1 MITIFQTLYCQ
12 NKNKHEVKKFWDSV
26 ENHFF
31 IADIHFPIVLS
42 NNSKQIDSFDEFK
55 NHIIDFPKIKHI
67 ELCVDY
73 TNEPVMLKNLKSRDI
88 FYNYHTDSKKY
99 EKLSL
104 NSITNIQANKKIW
117 SLGSEGM
124 PEINSHLVTLQQAVY
139 MIDAAIHEDG
149 FDEDE
154 LYIFTENLEPEVA
167 DSYSSLFFNII
178 VLDNEDNFS
187 IKIKSNKDI

>member
-1 MITIFQTLYCQ
+1 MMTIFQTLDCQ
-12 NKNKHEVKKFWDSV
+12 NKDINEEKIFWDSV
-26 ENHFF
+26 DNHFF
-31 IADIHFPIVLS
+31 MADIHFPIVLS

-55 NHIIDFPKIKHI
+55 NHIIDFQKIKHI

-88 FYNYHTDSKKY
+88 FYNYHTDNKKY

-104 NSITNIQANKKIW
+104 NSITNSQANKKIW

-154 LYIFTENLEPEVA
+154 LYIFTENLEPEGENP
-167 DSYSSLFFNII
+167 YSSLFFNVI
-178 VLDNEDNFS
+178 LDNEDNFK
-187 IKIKSNKDI
+187 IKIKSNKEL

>member
-12 NKNKHEVKKFWDSV
+12 NKDINEEKKFWDSV

-31 IADIHFPIVLS
+31 MADIHFPIVLS

-55 NHIIDFPKIKHI
+55 NHIIDFQKIKHI

-104 NSITNIQANKKIW
+104 NSITNSQANKKIW

-139 MIDAAIHEDG
+139 MIDAAIHKDG

-154 LYIFTENLEPEVA
+154 LYIFTENLEPE
-167 DSYSSLFFNII
+167 DENPYSSLFFNVI
-178 VLDNEDNFS
+178 LDNEDNFK
-187 IKIKSNKDI
+187 IKIKSNKEL

>member
-12 NKNKHEVKKFWDSV
+12 NKDINEEKKFWDSV

-31 IADIHFPIVLS
+31 MVDIHFPIVLS

-55 NHIIDFPKIKHI
+55 NHIIDFQKIKHI

-99 EKLSL
+99 DKLNL
-104 NSITNIQANKKIW
+104 NTITNSQANKKIW

-139 MIDAAIHEDG
+139 MIDAAIHKDG

-154 LYIFTENLEPEVA
+154 LYIFTENLEPE
-167 DSYSSLFFNII
+167 DENPYYSLFFNVI
-178 VLDNEDNFS
+178 LDNEDNFK
-187 IKIKSNKDI
+187 IKIKSNKEL

>member
-1 MITIFQTLYCQ
+1 MITIFQTLDCQ
-12 NKNKHEVKKFWDSV
+12 NKDINEEKKFWDSV
-26 ENHFF
+26 DNHFF
-31 IADIHFPIVLS
+31 MADIHFPIVLS

-104 NSITNIQANKKIW
+104 NSITNSQANKKIW

-139 MIDAAIHEDG
+139 MIDAAIHKDG

-154 LYIFTENLEPEVA
+154 LYIFTENLEPGDENH
-167 DSYSSLFFNII
+167 YSSLFFNVI
-178 VLDNEDNFS
+178 LDNEDNFK
-187 IKIKSNKDI
+187 IKIKSNKEP

>member
-12 NKNKHEVKKFWDSV
+12 NKDINEEKKFWDSV

-31 IADIHFPIVLS
+31 MADIHFPIVLS

-55 NHIIDFPKIKHI
+55 NHIIDFQKIKHI

-104 NSITNIQANKKIW
+104 NSITNSQANKKIW

-139 MIDAAIHEDG
+139 MIDAAIHKDG

-154 LYIFTENLEPEVA
+154 LYIFTENLEPE
-167 DSYSSLFFNII
+167 DGNPYSSLFFNVI
-178 VLDNEDNFS
+178 LDNEDNFK
-187 IKIKSNKDI
+187 IKIKSNKEL

>member
-1 MITIFQTLYCQ
+1 MITIFQTLDCQ
-12 NKNKHEVKKFWDSV
+12 NKDINEEKIFWDSV

-31 IADIHFPIVLS
+31 MADIHFPIVLS

-88 FYNYHTDSKKY
+88 FYNYHADSKKY
-99 EKLSL
+99 KKLSL
-104 NSITNIQANKKIW
+104 NLITNSQANKKIW

-139 MIDAAIHEDG
+139 MIDAAIHKDG

-154 LYIFTENLEPEVA
+154 LYIFTENLEPE
-167 DSYSSLFFNII
+167 DENPYSSLFFNVI
-178 VLDNEDNFS
+178 LDNEDSFK
-187 IKIKSNKDI
+187 IKIKSNKEL

>member
-1 MITIFQTLYCQ
+1 MITIFQTLDSQ
-12 NKNKHEVKKFWDSV
+12 NRDKDEVKKFWDIV

-31 IADIHFPIVLS
+31 MADIHFPIVLS
-42 NNSKQIDSFDEFK
+42 SSSKKIYSFDEFIY
-55 NHIIDFPKIKHI
+55 HIIDFPKKIKRI

-104 NSITNIQANKKIW
+104 NSITNSQANKKIW

-154 LYIFTENLEPEVA
+154 LYIFTENLEPE
-167 DSYSSLFFNII
+167 DENPYSSLFFNVI
-178 VLDNEDNFS
+178 LDNEDNFK
-187 IKIKSNKDI
+187 IKIKSNKEL

>member
-1 MITIFQTLYCQ
+1 MITIFQTLDCQ
-12 NKNKHEVKKFWDSV
+12 NKDINEEKIFWDSV

-31 IADIHFPIVLS
+31 MSDIHFPIVLS

-88 FYNYHTDSKKY
+88 FYNYHTDNKKY

-104 NSITNIQANKKIW
+104 NSITNSQANKKIW

-154 LYIFTENLEPEVA
+154 LYIFTENLEPGDENP
-167 DSYSSLFFNII
+167 YSSLFFNVI
-178 VLDNEDNFS
+178 LDNEDNFK
-187 IKIKSNKDI
+187 IKIKSNKEL

>member
-1 MITIFQTLYCQ
+1 MITIFQTLDCQ
-12 NKNKHEVKKFWDSV
+12 NKDINEEKIFWDSV
-26 ENHFF
+26 ENNFF
-31 IADIHFPIVLS
+31 IADIHFPIVIS
-42 NNSKQIDSFDEFK
+42 NNSKKIDSFDEFK
-55 NHIIDFPKIKHI
+55 NNIIDFQKIKHI

-104 NSITNIQANKKIW
+104 NSITNSQANKKIW

-139 MIDAAIHEDG
+139 MIDAAIHKDG

-154 LYIFTENLEPEVA
+154 LYIFTENLEPE
-167 DSYSSLFFNII
+167 DENPYSSLFFNVI
-178 VLDNEDNFS
+178 LDNEDNFK
-187 IKIKSNKDI
+187 IKIKSNKEL

>member
-1 MITIFQTLYCQ
+1 MITIFQSLDCQ
-12 NKNKHEVKKFWDSV
+12 NKDKNEEKIFWDNV
-26 ENHFF
+26 ENNFF

-55 NHIIDFPKIKHI
+55 DYIINIQEIKYI
-67 ELCVDY
+67 ELCVNYAND
-73 TNEPVMLKNLKSRDI
+73 PVMLKNLKSRDI

-99 EKLSL
+99 DKISL
-104 NSITNIQANKKIW
+104 NTITNIQANKKIW

-154 LYIFTENLEPEVA
+154 LYIFTENLEPEVG
-167 DSYSSLFFNII
+167 DSYSSLFFNI
-178 VLDNEDNFS
+178 VLDNEDNFT